1 MGYKIEGANE
11 SKGNLP
17 TLQSQHSGIQEIH
30 EASDVAETIRELNDD
45 TLSDDKFSSIDL
57 KTRLAEIEIGAIIA
71 VDSLVAL
78 DFLPTEVS
86 FITRSKKR
94 LNVSK
99 NGQGRSEIVQV
110 AQGINEQSQG
120 KSMIDRLGN
129 MFGGNR

>member
-1 MGYKIEGANE
+1 MGYKIVGAEEKRTN
-11 SKGNLP
+11 SMS
-17 TLQSQHSGIQEIH
+17 LQAQHSGVQEIH

-99 NGQGRSEIVQV
+99 NGQGRSEVVSI
-110 AQGINEQSQG
+110 AQGLSEQSQG